1 MDGKSIVKLD
11 LLNGYKCEL
20 PGLLFKL
27 FVEFISREFIVIILV
42 SDGRFWAFVIRI
54 NSFNAFKKEYLF
66 GYGIGILEKKSFLSK
81 NLGIDPLNKYGINGR
96 PIGTHNGI
104 MSYLLIGGVMLLGI
118 LICFLFYLIY
128 AIFRIKN
135 NFDHKCLFLFLIS
148 LSLLGFQILTG
159 SLYPKFHWM
168 FFGMVISLL
177 LNNKESN

>member
-1 MDGKSIVKLD
+1 MPIESEIYGSKD
-11 LLNGYKCEL
+11 LR
-20 PGLLFKL
+20 LLL
-27 FVEFISREFIVIILV
+27 I
-42 SDGRFWAFVIRI
+42 I